1 MLVLATDGYGDD
13 CSASVGTY
21 KKGKFE
27 FVSKSTGSGIGRVYR
42 YATLLLGMKQ
52 GVDEYKVMGLAP
64 YAKEYHW
71 KKAYEQFRNYLKVE
85 GMEIKFTNPDKDLF
99 FSMKNR
105 LKAVRFDGIAAGLQ
119 YFCEDISRQWVKNCI
134 QKTGLRNV
142 VISGGVAMNIK
153 INKVIMELPEVED
166 IFVGPS
172 GGDESLSAGAAYALW
187 HDLYPQIP
195 IKPLGNTYLGPSY
208 GKPESQKAISAL
220 LPRGFHI
227 VEDPSDGQVAR
238 MLAQGRVIARAVGR
252 MEYGARSLGNR
263 SILANASDYRTIR
276 KINDQIKRRDF
287 WMPFAPMILAERMKD
302 YVVNPKNILSPFMT
316 MGFDSTELAKQ
327 HLRAGL
333 HPADD
338 SMRPQILQQ
347 SDNPRL
353 HALLLAYE
361 KETGMGGLLNTSF
374 NLHGEPICCTP
385 QDSIKTFLNS
395 ELNGLLL
402 EGYLITRN

>member
-1 MLVLATDGYGDD
+1 
-13 CSASVGTY
+13 
-21 KKGKFE
+21 
-27 FVSKSTGSGIGRVYR
+27 
-42 YATLLLGMKQ
+42 
-52 GVDEYKVMGLAP
+52 
-64 YAKEYHW
+64 
-71 KKAYEQFRNYLKVE
+71 
-85 GMEIKFTNPDKDLF
+85 MEIKFTNPDKDLF

-119 YFCEDISRQWVKNCI
+119 YFCEDISKQWVKNCI
-134 QKTGLRNV
+134 QETGLSSV

-153 INKVIMELPEVED
+153 INKVIMELPEVEE

-195 IKPLGNTYLGPSY
+195 LKPLENTYLGPAY
-208 GKPESQKAISAL
+208 GKQESEKAISEMFSD
-220 LPRGFHI
+220 GFNI
-227 VEDPSDGQVAR
+227 VEDPPDGQVAR
-238 MLAQGRVIARAVGR
+238 MLARGRVIARAVGR

-287 WMPFAPMILAERMKD
+287 WMPFAPIILAERMKD

-361 KETGMGGLLNTSF
+361 KETGMGGLLNTSL

-385 QDSIKTFLNS
+385 QDSMKTFLNS
-395 ELNGLLL
+395 GLDGLLL
-402 EGYLITRN
+402 EGFLITRNEI